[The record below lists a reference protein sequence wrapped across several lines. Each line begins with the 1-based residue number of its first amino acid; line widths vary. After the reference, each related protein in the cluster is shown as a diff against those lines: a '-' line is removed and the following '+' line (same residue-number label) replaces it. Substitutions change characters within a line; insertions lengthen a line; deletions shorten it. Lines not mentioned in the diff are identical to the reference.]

1 MNPWLV
7 IFLIALG
14 LVCCIMAFYVVLSHI
29 VVFVAKRHVEKTF
42 RQYTEKVEQ
51 VLPGKN
57 CGKCG
62 CATCHAYAEKIVREG
77 ENDVTLCT
85 EGSEEMAD
93 QLRGYIREL
102 ELLAQPEETPNPDER
117 EQVEM

>member
-14 LVCCIMAFYVVLSHI
+14 LVCCIMAFYVILSHI

-42 RQYTEKVEQ
+42 RSYTEKMEKL
-51 VLPGKN
+51 LPGKN

-62 CATCHAYAEKIVREG
+62 CATCHAYADKLVRGG
-77 ENDVTLCT
+77 EDDVTLCT
-85 EGSEEMAD
+85 EGDEELAD
-93 QLRGYIREL
+93 KLQAYIREL
-102 ELLAQPEETPNPDER
+102 EMLAQPEAAPHPDER
-117 EQVEM
+117 ENAEI

>member
-7 IFLIALG
+7 IFLLALG
-14 LVCCIMAFYVVLSHI
+14 LVGCIMIFYVILSHI
-29 VVFVAKRHVEKTF
+29 VIRVAKRHVEKTF
-42 RQYTEKVEQ
+42 RSYTEKMEQ

-62 CATCHAYAEKIVREG
+62 CATCHAYAEKMVREG

-85 EGSEEMAD
+85 EGNEEMRE

-102 ELLAQPEETPNPDER
+102 ELLAQPEEAPNPDER
-117 EQVEM
+117 ENVDA